1 MISKNGPV
9 ILEAPDCSL
18 CRGKKKMINVA
29 RAGIIL
35 RQFLLNKITIS
46 QSVFYTSVAIVLCCV
61 VWVSDLTWRPQSTL
75 STWFTSN
82 QALLSILV
90 KMLTKVVELAGSEK
104 SWKVTTILSRRL
116 QLQLL
121 YKIYFCFH
129 RQCTHQLKTPVGGLK
144 SEMGTNRYFLTEQC
158 VNKLCLATLDQVIN
172 VQEPTK
178 LQWLW
183 KQWLFHNWIQTNKNF
198 YMLFFIQNYR
208 MLVM

>member
-1 MISKNGPV
+1 MLCGSHISPGN
-9 ILEAPDCSL
+9 L
-18 CRGKKKMINVA
+18 
-29 RAGIIL
+29 
-35 RQFLLNKITIS
+35 S
-46 QSVFYTSVAIVLCCV
+46 QHC
-61 VWVSDLTWRPQSTL
+61 WL

-82 QALLSILV
+82 QAMLSILV
-90 KMLTKVVELAGSEK
+90 KMLTKVELAGSEK
-104 SWKVTTILSRRL
+104 SRKVTTILSRRL

-158 VNKLCLATLDQVIN
+158 VNKLCLATLDHVIN

-183 KQWLFHNWIQTNKNF
+183 KQCRWLFHNWIQTTKNF
-198 YMLFFIQNYR
+198 YMLFFIQNYI
-208 MLVM
+208 MLVMLYKVVA